1 MLVVKRENNLTPLWI
16 AGCAVLFVNSL
27 LPLCG
32 SIVDLVQSVINAK
45 INRMSM
51 ELELDKAE
59 HDAAAEKIAP
69 SPAITQAIGFHVDS
83 EPNSEEEYE

>member
-1 MLVVKRENNLTPLWI
+1 MPNNKHDFSHLWI
-16 AGCAVLFVNSL
+16 AGGAVLFVSLL

-32 SIVDLVQSVINAK
+32 SIVDLVQSAINAK

-59 HDAAAEKIAP
+59 HEAAAETISP
-69 SPAITQAIGFHVDS
+69 SPQVIQAVGFHVPS
-83 EPNSEEEYE
+83 EPEYEEEYE

>member
-1 MLVVKRENNLTPLWI
+1 MDGKDKLISLWI
-16 AGCAVLFVNSL
+16 AGGAVLFVSSL

-32 SIVDLVQSVINAK
+32 SIVDLVQSAINAK

-69 SPAITQAIGFHVDS
+69 SPAITQAIGFGVPS
-83 EPNSEEEYE
+83 EPEYEEEYE

>member
-1 MLVVKRENNLTPLWI
+1 MTMKNNNLSPLWI
-16 AGCAVLFVNSL
+16 AGGAVLFVSAV
-27 LPLCG
+27 LPLC
-32 SIVDLVQSVINAK
+32 SSLVDIVQSAINAK

-69 SPAITQAIGFHVDS
+69 SPAITQAIGFTVPS
-83 EPNSEEEYE
+83 ETYKDEEEYE

>member
-1 MLVVKRENNLTPLWI
+1 MKKNDLMPLWI
-16 AGCAVLFVNSL
+16 AGGAVLFISSL

-59 HDAAAEKIAP
+59 HEAAAETIKP
-69 SPAITQAIGFHVDS
+69 SPAVTQAIGFSVPS
-83 EPNSEEEYE
+83 EPEYEEEYE

>member
-1 MLVVKRENNLTPLWI
+1 MNKDRLTPLWI
-16 AGCAVLFVNSL
+16 AGGAVLFVSSL

-32 SIVDLVQSVINAK
+32 SIVDLVQSVINVK

-59 HDAAAEKIAP
+59 NEAAAEKIAP
-69 SPAITQAIGFHVDS
+69 SPAITQAIGFHVPS
-83 EPNSEEEYE
+83 ESDDEEEYE

>member
-1 MLVVKRENNLTPLWI
+1 MNKDRLTSLWI
-16 AGCAVLFVNSL
+16 AGGAVLFVSSL

-32 SIVDLVQSVINAK
+32 SIVDLVQSAINVK
-45 INRMSM
+45 INQMSM

-59 HDAAAEKIAP
+59 HEAAAEKIAP

-83 EPNSEEEYE
+83 GSDDEEEYE

>member
-1 MLVVKRENNLTPLWI
+1 MGDKDKLIPLWI
-16 AGCAVLFVNSL
+16 TGGAVLFVSSL

-45 INRMSM
+45 INRISL

-59 HDAAAEKIAP
+59 HKAAAEKIAP
-69 SPAITQAIGFHVDS
+69 SPAITQVIGFHADS
-83 EPNSEEEYE
+83 EPEYEEEYE

>member
-1 MLVVKRENNLTPLWI
+1 MPNKKHDFSHLWI
-16 AGCAVLFVNSL
+16 AGGAVLFVSSL

-51 ELELDKAE
+51 ELELDKRE
-59 HDAAAEKIAP
+59 VEAAAETISP
-69 SPAITQAIGFHVDS
+69 SPQVTQSVGFHVPS
-83 EPNSEEEYE
+83 EPEYEEEYE

>member
-1 MLVVKRENNLTPLWI
+1 MNKDRLTPLWI
-16 AGCAVLFVNSL
+16 AGGAVLFVSSL

-32 SIVDLVQSVINAK
+32 QIVDLVQSVINVK

-59 HDAAAEKIAP
+59 HEAAAEKIAP
-69 SPAITQAIGFHVDS
+69 SPAITQSIGFHVDS

>member
-1 MLVVKRENNLTPLWI
+1 MKKNDLMPLWI
-16 AGCAVLFVNSL
+16 AGGAVLFISSL

-32 SIVDLVQSVINAK
+32 SIVDLVQSAINAK

-59 HDAAAEKIAP
+59 HEAAAETIKP
-69 SPAITQAIGFHVDS
+69 SPAITQAIGFSLPS
-83 EPNSEEEYE
+83 EPEYEEEYE

>member
-1 MLVVKRENNLTPLWI
+1 MNKDHLMPLWI
-16 AGCAVLFVNSL
+16 AGGAVLFVSSL

-51 ELELDKAE
+51 ELELD
-59 HDAAAEKIAP
+59 
-69 SPAITQAIGFHVDS
+69 
-83 EPNSEEEYE
+83 EEEYE

>member
-1 MLVVKRENNLTPLWI
+1 MPNNKHDFSHLWI
-16 AGCAVLFVNSL
+16 AGGAVLFVSSL
-27 LPLCG
+27 LPLCN
-32 SIVDLVQSVINAK
+32 SIVDLVQSAINAK
-45 INRMSM
+45 INRMSL

>member
-1 MLVVKRENNLTPLWI
+1 MPNKNHDFSHLWI
-16 AGCAVLFVNSL
+16 AGGAVLFVSSL

-51 ELELDKAE
+51 ELELDKRE
-59 HDAAAEKIAP
+59 VEAAAETISPSPQVTQAVGFHAP
-69 SPAITQAIGFHVDS
+69 S
-83 EPNSEEEYE
+83 EPEYEEEYE